1 MNLTFVE
8 DTHEYFVE
16 GKRVPSV
23 TQILSGLVDYS
34 HIEPRVL
41 EEARQR
47 GQHVHKMIE
56 LWAAGVLDVDTLPDW
71 MRPAHEHWLQFVSDS
86 GFELI
91 ASEKRVYHH
100 HLRYA
105 GTLDLRGKMRQF
117 GDVHGVLDLKRSLL
131 AGPVIG
137 LQLAGYQM
145 AENLQPGPRVE
156 WRAALRLNEKQRYKL
171 EMYDDP
177 ADQAVFIAMLTLR
190 NFKAKHGL

>member
-1 MNLTFVE
+1 MDLTFVE
-8 DTHEYFVE
+8 ETHEYFVE

-23 TQILSGLVDYS
+23 TQVLSGLVDYS
-34 HIEPRVL
+34 RIDSQVL
-41 EEARQR
+41 EEAKQR
-47 GQHVHKMIE
+47 GHHVHRMIE
-56 LWAAGVLDVDTLPDW
+56 YWAAGVLDVSGLPDW
-71 MRPAHEHWLQFVSDS
+71 MKPAYENWMQFVSDS

-91 ASEKRVYHH
+91 ASEKRVYHKV
-100 HLRYA
+100 LRYA
-105 GTLDLRGKMRQF
+105 GTLDLRGKMRKF